1 VAAAGLTGGEAL
13 RAKLAEIAKQIEGK
27 HVLRVGFL
35 EGATYPDE
43 AGTSVGQVAWW
54 LNYGTKSAPPR
65 PFFSGMVAAKSS
77 GWGDSLA
84 RILAG
89 NGFDVTDA
97 LNKMGE
103 GISNQLRVSLETI
116 PGPQLSPITLMIRQ
130 MRIDNPHLNVTGATV
145 GQAAARV
152 AAGDDYSGASTK
164 IGVYTGHLL
173 NSISYEVK

>member
-1 VAAAGLTGGEAL
+1 MASAGMTGGDAL
-13 RAKLAEIAKQIEGK
+13 RAKLEEIAKQIEGK

-35 EGATYPDE
+35 EGATYPDG
-43 AGTSVGQVAWW
+43 AGTPVGQVAWW
-54 LNYGTKSAPPR
+54 LNYGTKTSPPR
-65 PFFSGMVAAKSS
+65 PFFSGMVNDKSD

-89 NGFDVTDA
+89 NGFDVENA
-97 LNKMGE
+97 LNLMGE

-116 PGPQLSPITLMIRQ
+116 PGPQLSPITLMLRQ
-130 MRIDNPHLNVTGATV
+130 MRIDDPHLEINGTV
-145 GQAAARV
+145 VGAAAKKV